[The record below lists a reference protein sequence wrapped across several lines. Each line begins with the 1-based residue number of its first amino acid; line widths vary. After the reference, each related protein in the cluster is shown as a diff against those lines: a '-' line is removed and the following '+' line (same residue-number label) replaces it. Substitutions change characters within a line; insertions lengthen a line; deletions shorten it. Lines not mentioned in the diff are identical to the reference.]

1 MKKKYIDEILN
12 LATNTEKNKTMSGDK
27 LRDEINEIFKKDWLD
42 HLDKLEEKAKAEETM
57 VKTDKK

>member
-12 LATNTEKNKTMSGDK
+12 LATNTEKNKSMSGDK

-42 HLDKLEEKAKAEETM
+42 HLDKLEEKAKAEE
-57 VKTDKK
+57 VAAAGI

>member
-12 LATNTEKNKTMSGDK
+12 LATNTEKNKSMSGDK

-42 HLDKLEEKAKAEETM
+42 HLDKLEAKAKAEEIAA
-57 VKTDKK
+57 VGF